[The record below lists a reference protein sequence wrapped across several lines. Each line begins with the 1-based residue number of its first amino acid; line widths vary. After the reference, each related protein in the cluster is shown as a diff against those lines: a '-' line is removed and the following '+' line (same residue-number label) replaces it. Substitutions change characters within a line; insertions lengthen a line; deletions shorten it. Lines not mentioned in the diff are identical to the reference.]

1 MTQRKKLILGGLLA
15 ALLLILM
22 PLAIFAQGNPPAP
35 DASRG
40 LLRALTD
47 AAAQVLNMEPQ
58 DFVQAL
64 REGKTPA
71 QLAQEAGVPQA
82 DLAAALQAAWNA
94 EGETLIA
101 RFIENGPPKP
111 RHRTGPRAR
120 FQHARLWVKV
130 SAQTL
135 DMPLRDFLQAM
146 REGQTPA
153 QIAEA
158 RGGSGQALLDAI
170 VRVEKERLDK
180 AVAEGKLAQDRAD
193 AILSRLT
200 DKAGHWVEKGFPK
213 PAHPRP

>member
-213 PAHPRP
+213 RARP